1 MIPQRR
7 GAHTFVRRSDKEIV
21 SRFLDNAARIFE
33 AAESALQAGNEPSDV
48 TILIGAEGGIHMVAD
63 SDWPLDS
70 LQAHHG
76 AQMAYRV
83 SRQDQT
89 VRVQGRAGWQRC
101 LLETA
106 KPERIARQLLS
117 GMAQYRLAS

>member
-1 MIPQRR
+1 M
-7 GAHTFVRRSDKEIV
+7 

-33 AAESALQAGNEPSDV
+33 AAESALESGNEPSDIA
-48 TILIGAEGGIHMVAD
+48 ILIDPEGGIHMVAG

-83 SRQDQT
+83 SRQEQT
-89 VRVQGRAGWQRC
+89 VRVQGRAGWQTC
-101 LLETA
+101 SFETA
-106 KPERIARQLLS
+106 KPDRVAHHLLAAIPQYQL
-117 GMAQYRLAS
+117 APPQICA

>member
-1 MIPQRR
+1 MIPRLR
-7 GAHTFVRRSDKEIV
+7 GAHRFVRRSDKGIV
-21 SRFLDNAARIFE
+21 SRFLDNAAQIFE
-33 AAESALQAGNEPSDV
+33 AAESALRAGNEPSDV
-48 TILIGAEGGIHMVAD
+48 TILIGAEGGIHMVSD

-83 SRQDQT
+83 SRHEQS
-89 VRVQGRAGWQRC
+89 VRVQGRAGYQSC
-101 LLETA
+101 LMETS

-117 GMAQYRLAS
+117 GIAQYRLAS